1 MSLRSITPYLIIAV
15 LLVGWISLPSAQ
27 AAEIGVTANGRTLVL
42 TGFIQEWD
50 HCVVARLLAVNPGI
64 RQARI
69 NSTGGYAWAGA
80 YIGRLFGWA
89 GLEAVVP
96 KGAVADSAAGV
107 AVLGAPRRVIV
118 GQLGLHGPW
127 LSHPDQSPLSRIT
140 LAETSAE
147 MSSVLELGGMPTE
160 QINLAMKT
168 SRNRLYRI
176 NGAAAALF
184 HHLGQAEPARIQ
196 HTAETCRA
204 IS

>member
-1 MSLRSITPYLIIAV
+1 MSFRSISPYLIAATLAAV
-15 LLVGWISLPSAQ
+15 VSLLPAR
-27 AAEIGVTANGRTLVL
+27 AAEMSVTADGRTLVI

-50 HCVVARLLAVNPGI
+50 HCVTARLLAANPGI

-69 NSTGGYAWAGA
+69 NSPGGQAWAGA

-118 GQLGLHGPW
+118 GQVGLHGPW
-127 LSHPDQSPLSRIT
+127 LSRPDQSPLSRIT
-140 LAETSAE
+140 LAETAAE
-147 MSSVLELGGMPTE
+147 MSSVLELGGMPPE
-160 QINLAMKT
+160 RIYRAMKT
-168 SRNRLYRI
+168 ARDGLYRI
-176 NGAAAALF
+176 DGAMAGSF
-184 HHLGQAEPARIQ
+184 HHRGKPDSAMIER
-196 HTAETCRA
+196 TAAICRA

>member
-1 MSLRSITPYLIIAV
+1 MSIRSVAQYLIVAA
-15 LLVGWISLPSAQ
+15 LAGWIFLPSVQ
-27 AAEIGVTANGRTLVL
+27 AAEISVTANGRTLVI

-50 HCVVARLLAVNPGI
+50 HCVAARLLAANPGI

-69 NSTGGYAWAGA
+69 DSPGGHAWAGA

-107 AVLGAPRRVIV
+107 AVLGAPRRIIV
-118 GQLGLHGPW
+118 GQVGLHGPW
-127 LSHPDQSPLSRIT
+127 LSRPDQSPLARIT

-147 MSSVLELGGMPTE
+147 MSSVLELGGMPPE
-160 QINLAMKT
+160 RIYRAMKT
-168 SRNRLYRI
+168 GRDRLYRI
-176 NGAAAALF
+176 DGAAAASF
-184 HHLGQAEPARIQ
+184 HHRGQPDPAMIER
-196 HTAETCRA
+196 TAATCRA